1 MRDFKAG
8 DMVTVR
14 PYDEIQKTLLQG
26 STHISVSYG
35 TLYFHPN
42 MEQFCGRTFTIYN
55 TTPEQDNIT
64 LKTISSWTW
73 DASWLEPLVIDN
85 RMVAHV

>member
-1 MRDFKAG
+1 MRNFKAG

-14 PYDEIQKTLLQG
+14 SKTEIAKTFTG
-26 STHISVSYG
+26 DTRHTEVSYG
-35 TLYFHPN
+35 LLYFHPN
-42 MEQFCGRTFTIYN
+42 MEQFCGRTFTVYN
-55 TTPEQDNIT
+55 TTPHQDNIT

-85 RMVAHV
+85 RRIAHV